1 MGALLALVRGRRC
14 NLPSLRA
21 RRPDLGDGGGGRS
34 GNRSHVRDVH
44 FCDFVVK
51 MLLMR
56 LTTELAAALSPG
68 GKSPLLGF
76 ALGVAILLSHAA
88 AAAGALLLQEGQV
101 ALLLLD
107 SRYLLG
113 RRLPLVPQLFPRH
126 D

>member
-14 NLPSLRA
+14 NLPSLGA

-34 GNRSHVRDVH
+34 RDRSHVRDVH
-44 FCDFVVK
+44 FCNFVVTV
-51 MLLMR
+51 LLVR
-56 LTTELAAALSPG
+56 LTTELAAVLSPG

-76 ALGVAILLSHAA
+76 ALGVAILLSRAA
-88 AAAGALLLQEGQV
+88 AAAGALLLREGRV

-113 RRLPLVPQLFPRH
+113 
-126 D
+126 